1 VSRGP
6 GPFALAALAALLGG
20 ALAACTSD
28 PSGTPATTYPTIDV
42 PIESLPPT
50 TTTTTTTNTTAVPP
64 TPAPATTGA
73 PTTTVAPTT
82 TQPVTTLPAVTTTS
96 LPPTTTT
103 TTTTTPPAATTTA
116 PSGTTP
122 YGMPVVDVASAGY
135 GRTHSGYPATDIFLG
150 CGAVVVAPVNG
161 TILEIRR
168 ENKWVAAI
176 DNPATRGGRSIS
188 LLGDDGV
195 RYYFAHFNEIVQP
208 LVAGQR
214 VSIGDR
220 LGLLGMTGRASA
232 CHLHFAI
239 SPPCPGKEWSVRR
252 GVVYPWKYLDS
263 WKTGGQLSPVDEV
276 RRWVAEHPN
285 ACADAMA
292 DPNAGDS

>member
-1 VSRGP
+1 MTRRP
-6 GPFALAALAALLGG
+6 GPLTLAALAALLGG

-28 PSGTPATTYPTIDV
+28 STV
-42 PIESLPPT
+42 
-50 TTTTTTTNTTAVPP
+50 
-64 TPAPATTGA
+64 APATTAAATPETGTPTINVPIGSLPSTTIA
-73 PTTTVAPTT
+73 TPTTLVSTTTVAPTL
-82 TQPVTTLPAVTTTS
+82 PATTLPATTLPATTLSATTLGPTSTTAASTTTVS
-96 LPPTTTT
+96 PTRPT
-103 TTTTTPPAATTTA
+103 
-116 PSGTTP
+116 GTTP

-135 GRTHSGYPATDIFLG
+135 GRTHSSYPATDIFLG
-150 CGAVVVAPVNG
+150 CGAAVIAPVNG
-161 TILEIRR
+161 TILEVRR
-168 ENKWVAAI
+168 ENMWVAAI
-176 DNPATRGGRSIS
+176 DNPATRGGRTVA

-195 RYYFAHFNEIVQP
+195 RYYFAHFSEIVQP

-220 LGLLGMTGRASA
+220 LGLIGMTGRASA

-239 SPPCPGKEWSVRR
+239 SPPCPGKEWAVRR
-252 GVVYPWKYLDS
+252 GVVYPWRYLDS

-276 RRWVAEHPN
+276 RKWVAEHPN